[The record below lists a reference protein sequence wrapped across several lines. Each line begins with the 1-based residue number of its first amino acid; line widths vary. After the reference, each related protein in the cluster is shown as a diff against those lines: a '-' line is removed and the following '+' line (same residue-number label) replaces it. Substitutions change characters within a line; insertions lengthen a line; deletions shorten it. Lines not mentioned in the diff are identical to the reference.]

1 VAFGG
6 SVVVLMLLFRAAPV
20 VAAWGYIAWAESALA
35 LLIYAVFLPTIMRR
49 IWRLVKA

>member
-1 VAFGG
+1 
-6 SVVVLMLLFRAAPV
+6 V

-49 IWRLVKA
+49 IWRLVRA